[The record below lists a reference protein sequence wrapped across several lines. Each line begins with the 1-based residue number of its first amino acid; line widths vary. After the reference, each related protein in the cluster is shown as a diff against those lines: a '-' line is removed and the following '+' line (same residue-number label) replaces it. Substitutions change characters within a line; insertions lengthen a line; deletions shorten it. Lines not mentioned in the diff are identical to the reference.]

1 MIEIVSGIEFGLKI
15 SMDNNMGD
23 SIERARNILK
33 YGIILGWTS
42 KQWFVNWVIKRIYI
56 LFIDLVAAKYPNNRE
71 LQELTKESL
80 KKIETNPNILSTPIM
95 KRSMFAA
102 EKEISDKRARIEK
115 DATQIQLMC
124 EKFNDMFKN
133 VREWKRNYRNVS

>member
-95 KRSMFAA
+95 KRSMFEA

-115 DATQIQLMC
+115 DVAQIQLMC